1 MRQQMAAFLKT
12 VRGTKFSYNA
22 TGLARA
28 LGWFHNKSY
37 TTDDNT
43 VHRIEQ
49 CASKR
54 ALRLAKRCGCSVTK
68 DRDSYKIVVPT

>member
-1 MRQQMAAFLKT
+1 VLQQMRAFLKT
-12 VRGTKFSYNA
+12 VKGAKFAYTA

-28 LGWFHNKSY
+28 LGWFHKKSY
-37 TTDDNT
+37 ATDDNT
-43 VHRIEQ
+43 THHIEQ

-68 DRDSYKIVVPT
+68 DRDAYRIVVPV

>member
-1 MRQQMAAFLKT
+1 MQEMRAFLKT
-12 VRGTKFSYNA
+12 VKGTKFSYNA

-28 LGWFHNKSY
+28 IGWFRVKSY
-37 TTDDNT
+37 TTEDNT
-43 VHRIEQ
+43 VHRLEQ

-68 DRDSYKIVVPT
+68 DGDAYKIVVPA

>member
-1 MRQQMAAFLKT
+1 MRQQMAAFLMT
-12 VRGTKFSYNA
+12 VRGSKFSYTA

-28 LGWFHNKSY
+28 LGWFHKKSY
-37 TTDDNT
+37 TTEDNT
-43 VHRIEQ
+43 THCLEQ

-68 DRDSYKIVVPT
+68 DRDAYKIVVPA